1 MTTTLHPFQF
11 SDATKRELVRNA
23 GNAQDA
29 LYDAIQT
36 FADALYEE
44 AVKVK
49 GQSPSQADLAIRGF
63 LVGIGEEM
71 AHDWTYGPNE
81 S

>member
-1 MTTTLHPFQF
+1 MIAVLHPFHF
-11 SDATKRELVRNA
+11 SDATKRELVRKA
-23 GNAQDA
+23 GDAQDA
-29 LYDAIQT
+29 MYDAIQA

-49 GQSPSQADLAIRGF
+49 GHSPDQADLVVRGL

-71 AHDWTYGPNE
+71 AHDWVYGPDAA
-81 S
+81 